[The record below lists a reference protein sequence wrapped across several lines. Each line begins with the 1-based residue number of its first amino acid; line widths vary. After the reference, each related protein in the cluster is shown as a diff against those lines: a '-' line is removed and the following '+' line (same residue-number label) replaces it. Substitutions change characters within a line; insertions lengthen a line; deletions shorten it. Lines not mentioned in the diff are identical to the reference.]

1 MTLQIEVGAD
11 NVTVERLVRP
21 QARPREVYRRAGR
34 RLADRA
40 GRRF

>member
-11 NVTVERLVRP
+11 NLTVERLVRP
-21 QARPREVYRRAGR
+21 RAECRRAGR
-34 RLADRA
+34 LADRS

>member
-11 NVTVERLVRP
+11 NLTVERLVRP
-21 QARPREVYRRAGR
+21 REEYRRAVR